1 MNGDEEEIDCGGPD
15 CDVCPTCDDG
25 LWNGD
30 EDGLD
35 CGGTNGCTACHTIC
49 FNIGV
54 DIGTIYSSWYKYSF
68 YALRLSN

>member
-1 MNGDEEEIDCGGPD
+1 LNGDEEDIDCGGPD
-15 CDVCPTCDDG
+15 CDACPTCDDG

-35 CGGTNGCTACHTIC
+35 CGGTNGCTACHTIS

-54 DIGTIYSSWYKYSF
+54 DIGTKNS
-68 YALRLSN
+68 L